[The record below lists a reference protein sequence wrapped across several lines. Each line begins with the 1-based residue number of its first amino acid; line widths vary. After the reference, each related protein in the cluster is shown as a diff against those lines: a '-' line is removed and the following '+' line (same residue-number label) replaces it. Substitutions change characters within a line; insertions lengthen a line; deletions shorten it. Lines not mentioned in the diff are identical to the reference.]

1 MEPHPGL
8 KSRDLAHSFI
18 GVGRGSQAEGIAPHG
33 DHLGQMETVWP
44 FHATPGVD
52 MVGRVHFHYDHLS
65 IGQGAMPV
73 AAGAS

>member
-1 MEPHPGL
+1 
-8 KSRDLAHSFI
+8 
-18 GVGRGSQAEGIAPHG
+18 
-33 DHLGQMETVWP
+33 METVWP

-52 MVGRVHFHYDHLS
+52 MVGRVHFLYDYLS